1 MSLKKIMQSA
11 IVKTVVLSIAL
22 TSLIKEN
29 TYAQYGGGYAMAGAG
44 YGGMGSMYG
53 SGYWGAMQGCNYPWS
68 RGRNAVSMSDEEE
81 DVRDKIQD
89 LQKTVATKKLDLK
102 RAELDVT
109 QSRRKLD
116 KIFDS
121 EVTEFVLDTHF
132 SQENQCSVYNT
143 NPADPKCATG
153 GTSSSSGKPDSSQN
167 SSNPKADCPSQVEV
181 VEKLRLRWTT
191 ATANSPA
198 LCVSG
203 KGNVNVDAMCADR
216 SLKIERPLYK
226 DQDCKK
232 ELVAIKKNMAK
243 RDKLQ
248 GEVEDLE
255 NQVKDLA
262 LLIKDIR
269 EREKIEREFK
279 ARNTESDCPTCDE
292 YSRGYTYRS
301 TKRDW
306 PEIAMNV
313 GLGLALGYVGKKYD
327 ESAMEYQ
334 AQLGYPP
341 TQGYP
346 TAVSLGFPFIMN
358 GVYGAVVGGSGSG
371 GFGCAGGMNGGGFPW
386 GAGGGMGGPFGG
398 PMGAYGPLAS
408 MGGALGYPA
417 NMYGTPWGGGMYP
430 GGYGPNGMFA
440 GPHGG
445 YPYGMIP
452 GLAVNGMVNGGIGI
466 PMSGGYP
473 MYGNMGAMGAMGLMA
488 NGQIG
493 IPMLGGYPMYGNMGA
508 MGAMGLMAN
517 GQMGIPMSGGYPMYG
532 NMGAMGAMG
541 LMANG
546 QIGIPMSGN
555 MMGGMS
561 MGTMLNNP
569 QYQLQMLQ
577 MQQQMAQ
584 QQMQQAQ
591 QQMQMQMQYYQQQVQ
606 YQQQAYQ
613 RQVAVQQ
620 QAAQVQQEI
629 ASLQMRLQM
638 LYSGA
643 YTGSGLG
650 GVNGVGGT
658 LGVNIGIAAPSAG
671 VGGGYYNSIGTQA
684 PTFIPGQVTSPVYN
698 YNGGTTGVTVPTT
711 SGGR

>member
-1 MSLKKIMQSA
+1 MSLKNFMQSA

-22 TSLIKEN
+22 TSLLQERAI
-29 TYAQYGGGYAMAGAG
+29 AQYGGGYSMAGAG
-44 YGGMGSMYG
+44 YGGMGAMYG
-53 SGYWGAMQGCNYPWS
+53 TGYYGAMQGCSSQWS
-68 RGRNAVSMSDEEE
+68 RGTNAVSMSDEEE
-81 DVRDKIQD
+81 EVRDKISD
-89 LQKTVATKKLDLK
+89 TQKKIANKKLDLK
-102 RAELDVT
+102 KAELEVS

-121 EVTEFVLDTHF
+121 EVTEFVIDTHYT
-132 SQENQCSVYNT
+132 QDNLCTAYNT
-143 NPADPKCATG
+143 NPKDPKCEKG
-153 GTSSSSGKPDSSQN
+153 GTSTANGKPDNASQAEV
-167 SSNPKADCPSQVEV
+167 KADCPNLTDVPG
-181 VEKLRLRWTT
+181 KLKARWTT
-191 ATANSPA
+191 PTANSPA
-198 LCVSG
+198 FCAGG
-203 KGNVNVDAMCADR
+203 KGTVNSEAMCADK
-216 SLKIERPLYK
+216 SLKVERPLYK

-232 ELVAIKKNMAK
+232 ELTAIKKSMLK

-255 NQVKDLA
+255 NQVKDMA
-262 LLIKDIR
+262 ELIKDIR
-269 EREKIEREFK
+269 EREKIEKEYK

-292 YSRGYTYRS
+292 YSRGYSYRS
-301 TKRDW
+301 SKRDW
-306 PEIAMNV
+306 PEVAMNV

-346 TAVSLGFPFIMN
+346 TAMSLGLPFLLN
-358 GVYGAVVGGSGSG
+358 GVYGAVVGGSGRG
-371 GFGCAGGMNGGGFPW
+371 GFGCAGGLNGTGYPW
-386 GAGGGMGGPFGG
+386 GAGGGMGGAFGG
-398 PMGAYGPLAS
+398 PMGAYGPLS
-408 MGGALGYPA
+408 GMGGALGYPA
-417 NMYGTPWGGGMYP
+417 NMYGSPWGGGMYP

-440 GPHGG
+440 GPYGG

-452 GLAVNGMVNGGIGI
+452 GMAVNGMVNGG
-466 PMSGGYP
+466 
-473 MYGNMGAMGAMGLMA
+473 LMA
-488 NGQIG
+488 NGYMMPGGYMANGMVNGGLMSNGYMMPGGYMANGMVNGG
-493 IPMLGGYPMYGNMGA
+493 IPM
-508 MGAMGLMAN
+508 
-517 GQMGIPMSGGYPMYG
+517 
-532 NMGAMGAMG
+532 
-541 LMANG
+541 
-546 QIGIPMSGN
+546 GN
-555 MMGGMS
+555 MMGNMS

-591 QQMQMQMQYYQQQVQ
+591 QQAQMQMQYYQQQVQ

-671 VGGGYYNSIGTQA
+671 INGGSYYNNIGTQA
-684 PTFIPGQVTSPVYN
+684 PTFIPGQVTSPVYIN
-698 YNGGTTGVTVPTT
+698 NGGATSVTVPTT